1 MPKAKGSAARARAF
15 AKMLA
20 AARRAPKKGGGGRMP
35 TASGTSVGGGAQTG
49 RWMGGG
55 SCPLKAALLAE
66 QRGGVRGGNY
76 GSRPTK

>member
-15 AKMLA
+15 AKLMA
-20 AARRAPKKGGGGRMP
+20 AARRASKTGSGGRGP
-35 TASGTSVGGGAQTG
+35 TVSGTSVGGSG